1 MSNEK
6 YIREKHEELVRM
18 VQGAAAMVIA
28 LNGGRDI
35 PIVCK
40 DAHEAKVSAN
50 DEK

>member
-1 MSNEK
+1 MSSEK
-6 YIREKHEELVRM
+6 YERKKHEELVRM

-35 PIVCK
+35 AFKCEEEK
-40 DAHEAKVSAN
+40 KEKT

>member
-1 MSNEK
+1 MSSEK

-35 PIVCK
+35 AFKCEEERK
-40 DAHEAKVSAN
+40 EKT

>member
-1 MSNEK
+1 MSSEK

-35 PIVCK
+35 AFKCEEK
-40 DAHEAKVSAN
+40 KEKT

>member
-1 MSNEK
+1 MSSEK

-40 DAHEAKVSAN
+40 DAHEAKVSVN
-50 DEK
+50 NEK

>member
-1 MSNEK
+1 MSSEK

-35 PIVCK
+35 AFKCEEEK
-40 DAHEAKVSAN
+40 KEKT

>member
-1 MSNEK
+1 MSSEK

-35 PIVCK
+35 PITCK
-40 DAHEAKVSAN
+40 DAHEAKESAN
-50 DEK
+50 NEK